1 MPSMHWAIHQ
11 YTPQCTKTCE
21 HYVWVRVSHEPP
33 GRHCNLGPSGHLLR
47 YKSLTTT
54 MACWQHC
61 VVTKTVINIIPL
73 PWQLLTAAYHAVSTN
88 EAYIICNSTLSVQMM
103 LTRTNYFSR
112 PFLSAAVI
120 DHHANQ
126 TITRIFSPAVKSNIS
141 PSQCFGDLLKLF
153 LHPWWAQ

>member
-1 MPSMHWAIHQ
+1 MHRAIHQ

-54 MACWQHC
+54 MACWQPC
-61 VVTKTVINIIPL
+61 YVTKTVIEIIPL
-73 PWQLLTAAYHAVSTN
+73 PWQLLTACSLSCCLYEWSLYYLQFHAVRANDAHTN
-88 EAYIICNSTLSVQMM
+88 G
-103 LTRTNYFSR
+103 FSR

-126 TITRIFSPAVKSNIS
+126 TITRIFSPVVKSNIS
-141 PSQCFGDLLKLF
+141 PCQCFSDLLKLF

>member
-1 MPSMHWAIHQ
+1 MSHLAGTATWAL
-11 YTPQCTKTCE
+11 PATCSGT
-21 HYVWVRVSHEPP
+21 SHLQPP
-33 GRHCNLGPSGHLLR
+33 WPVDN
-47 YKSLTTT
+47 T
-54 MACWQHC
+54 

-153 LHPWWAQ
+153 LHPW